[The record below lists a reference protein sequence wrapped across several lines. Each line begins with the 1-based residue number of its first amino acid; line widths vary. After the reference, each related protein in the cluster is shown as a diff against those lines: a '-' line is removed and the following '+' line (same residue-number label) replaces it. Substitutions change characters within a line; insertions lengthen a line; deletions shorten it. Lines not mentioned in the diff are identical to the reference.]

1 MTFKNKN
8 ILITGANGMIGRAL
22 LNKMMKLEANILAV
36 DLFKPKD
43 LDNKIK
49 FIAGD
54 LREFSFCKEI
64 MSGMDIAFHVAG
76 IKGSPQVCME
86 NPADF
91 FIPMIQFNTNVLEA
105 ARLERVQAIAYT
117 SSIGVYSPSNLFKE
131 DDLWEGL
138 PSKNDWYGGWAKR
151 IGEMQADAYKIQ
163 HDWNGIKV
171 LRPANVYGRFDN
183 FNINGAMVIPSL
195 IHKASLASKKLDV
208 FGDGT
213 PVRDF
218 IHAEDVAE
226 GLIFSIL
233 EDIDQPMNLGSG
245 NGHSIFE
252 IASLVVKH
260 TNPSLEIN
268 WLGTDFVG
276 DNIRIMDCT
285 RSKKLGFSP
294 KVSIEDGI
302 KDTILW
308 FSKNKESAL
317 NRFNAFKK

>member
-1 MTFKNKN
+1 MNFKNKN
-8 ILITGANGMIGRAL
+8 VLITGANGMIGRAL
-22 LNKMMKLEANILAV
+22 LEKMVELDANILAI
-36 DLFKPKD
+36 DLFEPKE
-43 LDNKIK
+43 LDKRIK
-49 FIAGD
+49 FKSGD
-54 LREFSFCKEI
+54 LREFGFCKEI
-64 MSGMDIAFHVAG
+64 MKGMDIVFHVAG
-76 IKGSPQVCME
+76 IKGSPQACME

-105 ARLERVQAIAYT
+105 ARLEQVKAIAYT

-131 DDLWEGL
+131 EELWEGM

-151 IGEMQADAYKIQ
+151 IGEMQVDAYKIQ
-163 HDWNGIKV
+163 YNWNGIKV
-171 LRPANVYGRFDN
+171 LRPANVYGKFDN

-195 IHKASLASKKLDV
+195 IHKASLAKEKLDV

-213 PVRDF
+213 PIRDF

-226 GLIFSIL
+226 GLIFSIVK
-233 EDIDQPMNLGSG
+233 DIEKPMNLGSG
-245 NGHSIFE
+245 KGHSIFE

-260 TNPSLEIN
+260 TNPDLEIN

-285 RSKKLGFSP
+285 RSKEFGFNP
-294 KVSIEDGI
+294 KISIEDGI

-308 FSKNKESAL
+308 FSKNKEIAL
-317 NRFNAFKK
+317 KRFNAFKK